1 MTSLTPFCNVCP
13 VTYSRFLLENFMKYQ
28 VREFINEKYAKAV
41 NILKDNL
48 KENYHIFYGVRLSEI
63 LFPASEYGS
72 DAFFKEFES
81 INSVILPLVIFD
93 FIDRKPIMVI
103 GFDKIPDASLL
114 EGTNIV
120 VLECTTIA
128 DLLTNDN
135 IGFLYKS

>member
-1 MTSLTPFCNVCP
+1 MTSLTPFRNVCP
-13 VTYSRFLLENFMKYQ
+13 VTYSRFLLERFMKYQ
-28 VREFINEKYAKAV
+28 VKEFINEKYSKAV

-48 KENYHIFYGVRLSEI
+48 KEHYHVFYGLRLSEI

-72 DAFFKEFES
+72 DMFFNEFEV

-93 FIDRKPIMVI
+93 LIDRKPIMVI

-114 EGTNIV
+114 EGTDIV
-120 VLECTTIA
+120 VLECSTLA

-135 IGFLYKS
+135 IAFLYKS